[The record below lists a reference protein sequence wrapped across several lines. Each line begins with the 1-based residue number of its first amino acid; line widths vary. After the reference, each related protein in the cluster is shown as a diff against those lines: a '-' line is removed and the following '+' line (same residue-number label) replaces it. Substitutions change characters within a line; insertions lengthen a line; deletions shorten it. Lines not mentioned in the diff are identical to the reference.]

1 MTPEFELDRTDYHL
15 RLMIERMQRDGRS
28 EAAIEKAVLSAAGS
42 KPRCKAGRSTRQP
55 SRRSALDGN
64 RSATMSHPSPT

>member
-42 KPRCKAGRSTRQP
+42 KPR
-55 SRRSALDGN
+55 
-64 RSATMSHPSPT
+64 

>member
-1 MTPEFELDRTDYHL
+1 MTPELELERTDYHL

-42 KPRCKAGRSTRQP
+42 KPRCQDCCSTRQP
-55 SRRSALDGN
+55 SRRSAFHGN
-64 RSATMSHPSPT
+64 GSATISDPAPT